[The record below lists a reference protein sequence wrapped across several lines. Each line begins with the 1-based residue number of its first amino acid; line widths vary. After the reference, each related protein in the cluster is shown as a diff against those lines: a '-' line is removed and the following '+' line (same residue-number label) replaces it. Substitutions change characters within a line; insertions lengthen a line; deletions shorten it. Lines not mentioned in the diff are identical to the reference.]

1 MTLQGVP
8 VVQGVAKDIQ
18 KSAMQAEMRQER
30 QARLNDNHDGS
41 HGIQDF
47 ALGSIA
53 SLRSRQ
59 GAFGG
64 PGLSIPLSD
73 LEMPALPASH
83 SFTDFSMLTPLS
95 DLEMPALPA
104 SYSFMGF
111 GDGIYGWGYA
121 TESPISQDD
130 QAALHATIVWRLRRP
145 PGVIVAPVNSVRA
158 ATGSRRSA
166 QSAQASAGSATV
178 SGQQTLDVEGVN
190 GSQSASPN
198 AANAS
203 APATGQAAVASN
215 DHVLMIQSSAESDDR
230 MCYYPEDR
238 GPCLPWARL
247 LTQLLLMKI
256 LQGQHFMTF
265 LLHHCITGHTK
276 QWWMTGMR
284 ERDRLLKLK
293 LLCKMTMVC
302 GTALVTLYDCQ
313 DCCLLIFE
321 IRRSVALVSDD
332 V

>member
-8 VVQGVAKDIQ
+8 VVQGVAKDIE
-18 KSAMQAEMRQER
+18 KSAMQAEMAQER

-41 HGIQDF
+41 HGIRDF

-59 GAFGG
+59 GTFGQ
-64 PGLSIPLSD
+64 PGLSTPLSN

-83 SFTDFSMLTPLS
+83 SFTDFSMSTPLS

-104 SYSFMGF
+104 SLSFMGF

-145 PGVIVAPVNSVRA
+145 PGVIVAPVNTVRA

-178 SGQQTLDVEGVN
+178 SGQQNQDAEGGN

-198 AANAS
+198 AANSS
-203 APATGQAAVASN
+203 APVTGVVTATGEAAVASN
-215 DHVLMIQSSAESDDR
+215 DHVLMIQSSAESGDR

-238 GPCLPWARL
+238 ESVFALGSASDTTALDEGPARAAFYD
-247 LTQLLLMKI
+247 I
-256 LQGQHFMTF
+256 SPAP
-265 LLHHCITGHTK
+265 LHHRTYQTMMDDHDRGV
-276 QWWMTGMR
+276 R
-284 ERDRLLKLK
+284 ERQAAETQAASQNDNGVQHSSAD
-293 LLCKMTMVC
+293 TV
-302 GTALVTLYDCQ
+302 
-313 DCCLLIFE
+313 
-321 IRRSVALVSDD
+321 
-332 V
+332 

>member
-8 VVQGVAKDIQ
+8 VVQGVAKDIE
-18 KSAMQAEMRQER
+18 KSAMQAEMGQER

-59 GAFGG
+59 GAFGR

-215 DHVLMIQSSAESDDR
+215 DHALMIQSSAESNDR

-238 GPCLPWARL
+238 ESVFALGSAFNTTALDEDSARAAFYD
-247 LTQLLLMKI
+247 I
-256 LQGQHFMTF
+256 SPAP
-265 LLHHCITGHTK
+265 LHHRTYQTMVDDRHA
-276 QWWMTGMR
+276 R
-284 ERDRLLKLK
+284 ERQAAEAQAASQNDNGVRHSSGDP
-293 LLCKMTMVC
+293 V
-302 GTALVTLYDCQ
+302 
-313 DCCLLIFE
+313 
-321 IRRSVALVSDD
+321 
-332 V
+332 